1 MLYIKNLESGIEVF
15 KALGS
20 EIRVSIL
27 CLLLKNKEMNLNE
40 IAGCLNITNGAL
52 TSHIKKLEDAGLISV
67 TPDYS
72 GHGNQKICR
81 VKAKRILLDIV
92 SEGMKGDENA
102 YESEIPVG
110 QYTNYSIFPTCGIST
125 SESLI
130 GEVDDPRYFAHPERV
145 NAGIFW
151 FSEGYVEY
159 VIPNLLPAAQK
170 MDEITLSME
179 LSSEAPGVNS
189 DWPSD
194 IIFSINNV
202 EIGMW
207 TSPGDFG
214 DRKGIFTPEWWS
226 PSWNQYG
233 LLKTLSVD
241 HTGTYID
248 KAKVSDITIDRLGL
262 DYKSRLRFR
271 MEVKEAAAHAGG
283 LTVFGKGFGNYNQGI
298 RVWIRYS
305 PMANGAAG

>member
-20 EIRVSIL
+20 DIRVSII

-52 TSHIKKLEDAGLISV
+52 TSHIKKLEDAGLISI
-67 TPDYS
+67 TPDYN

-81 VKAKRILLDIV
+81 VKQKRILLDIV
-92 SEGMKGDENA
+92 SEGMKTDENA

-110 QYTNYSIFPTCGIST
+110 QYTDYKIMPTCGIST
-125 SESLI
+125 PENLI
-130 GEVDDPRYFAHPERV
+130 GEVDDPRYFAHPDRV
-145 NAGIFW
+145 NAGVFW
-151 FSEGYVEY
+151 FTKGYVEY
-159 VIPNLLPAAQK
+159 LIPNLLPAGQK

-179 LSSEAPGVNS
+179 LSSEAPGVNN

-194 IIFSINNV
+194 ITFSINDV
-202 EIGMW
+202 EVGMW

-214 DRKGIFTPEWWS
+214 DRKGIFTPEWWF
-226 PSWNQYG
+226 PFWNQYG
-233 LLKTLSVD
+233 LLKILTID

-248 KAKVSDITIDRLGL
+248 KSKISDVTIDQFQL
-262 DYKSRLRFR
+262 DYKSRLRLR
-271 MEVKEAAAHAGG
+271 MEVKEEAAHTGG
-283 LTVFGKGFGNYNQGI
+283 LTVFGKDFGNYNQGI
-298 RVWIRYS
+298 KVWIRYS
-305 PMANGAAG
+305 PISSGD